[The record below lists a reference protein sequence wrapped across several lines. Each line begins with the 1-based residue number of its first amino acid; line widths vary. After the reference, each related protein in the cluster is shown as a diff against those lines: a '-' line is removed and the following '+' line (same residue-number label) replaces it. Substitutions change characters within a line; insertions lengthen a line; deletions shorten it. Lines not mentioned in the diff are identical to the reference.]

1 MNPGRRLN
9 RAPVRQSRAPTTSST
24 ASSLLSQFLPSL
36 QTLTSSETT
45 LTPHQRS
52 SILAAHHG
60 AVIWFLNAELLKISE
75 RQREMQ
81 EERGRIRDERG
92 RSLGGMVAKEVVS
105 ANGDATRISAPIN
118 LTIPYKP
125 RSKPNAATAAAD
137 DDDALD
143 TALDLSQSQIQ
154 QFASENN
161 DLLESMQTT
170 LNTVLQAER
179 SLLEISQLQT
189 TLIAHLASQTETIER
204 LYDDANDAIGSVEQ
218 ANAQLREAKQSGRD
232 ARFFLL
238 VFLIGASMA
247 LLFLDWYSS

>member
-1 MNPGRRLN
+1 
-9 RAPVRQSRAPTTSST
+9 
-24 ASSLLSQFLPSL
+24 
-36 QTLTSSETT
+36 
-45 LTPHQRS
+45 LTPQQRS

-60 AVIWFLNAELLKISE
+60 AIIWFLNAELLKISE

-81 EERGRIRDERG
+81 EERGKIRDERG
-92 RSLGGMVAKEVVS
+92 KSLGGMVAKEVVS
-105 ANGDATRISAPIN
+105 SNGDAKGSNLWRTSNTPIN

-125 RSKPNAATAAAD
+125 ATTKSPSETD
-137 DDDALD
+137 DPLATDASLQ
-143 TALDLSQSQIQ
+143 LSQAQIQ
-154 QFASENN
+154 QFSSENTEM
-161 DLLESMQTT
+161 LESMQTT

-189 TLIAHLASQTETIER
+189 TLISHLASQTETIER

-218 ANAQLREAKQSGRD
+218 ANTQLKEAKRSGRD